1 MTLMTKH
8 LGNLP
13 WPYLPLVLSLSVLAG
28 CTQVHQTIAVG
39 EMIGDIDVVQL
50 SGKREKL
57 SSLSKDRITLV
68 VFWAT
73 WCQRCREEVPD
84 INNLAADYGSSLAV
98 IGISAGET
106 LHTVKAHSA
115 GLGIRYPVVVTEL
128 SNLAALGIDSIPRL
142 VVLDSKGRIQRIE
155 NGVNTSLRARLTQ
168 LAHENEPNQN

>member
-1 MTLMTKH
+1 MRNH
-8 LGNLP
+8 LGKLSR
-13 WPYLPLVLSLSVLAG
+13 PYLPLVLSLSVLAG
-28 CTQVHQTIAVG
+28 CAKVPQKIAVG
-39 EMIGDIDVVQL
+39 EMIGDIDVIQL

-57 SSLSKDRITLV
+57 SSLSKDQITLV

-84 INNLAADYGSSLAV
+84 INDLAAHYGSSLAV
-98 IGISAGET
+98 IGVSAGET
-106 LHTVKAHSA
+106 LHTVKTHSA

-155 NGVNTSLRARLTQ
+155 NGVNASLRARLTQ
-168 LAHENEPNQN
+168 LAHQNEPNEN

>member
-1 MTLMTKH
+1 MMNH
-8 LGNLP
+8 LGKLNR
-13 WPYLPLVLSLSVLAG
+13 PYLPLVISLSVLAG
-28 CTQVHQTIAVG
+28 CTKVPQKIAVG
-39 EMIGDIDVVQL
+39 EMIGDINVVQL

-84 INNLAADYGSSLAV
+84 INDLAADYGSSLAV

-106 LHTVKAHSA
+106 LHTVKTHSA

-128 SNLAALGIDSIPRL
+128 SNLAPLGIDSIPRL

-155 NGVNTSLRARLTQ
+155 NGVNASLRARLAQ
-168 LAHENEPNQN
+168 LAHQNEPNEN

>member
-84 INNLAADYGSSLAV
+84 INDLAADYGSSLAV

-115 GLGIRYPVVVTEL
+115 GLGIRYPVVVTQL